1 MPYVKIEML
10 DGRTAEQKAALA
22 RAIADAFVEHG
33 GAKRESVWVVFD
45 DVARSN
51 WAVGGELLEKP
62 AGK

>member
-10 DGRTAEQKAALA
+10 DGRTADQKAALA
-22 RAIADAFVEHG
+22 RAITDAFVEHA
-33 GAKRESVWVVFD
+33 GAKRESVWVVID

-51 WAVGGELLEKP
+51 WAIGGELLEKP